1 MEPAPLSFDAL
12 IAPLGRERFLADTW
26 TKSFLHQKGSKGRFA
41 HLLTWEKLNEVLEWQ
56 SPPPFLKLFREGN
69 RIDPGSY
76 IDHRDDKPPE
86 GWELNAGRVIA
97 SLAGGSALVI
107 DAIQKNVPRIKQVSE
122 AFEDVFHASNQVN
135 LYAGWGSQNTFHLHW
150 DPQEVFILQLS
161 GRKHWKIYP
170 PTRPYPLKDDAE
182 KNLPPSGPP
191 VFDGVIEDGDFLY
204 VPRGWWHDV
213 RPLGEPS
220 LHLNVGIE
228 TATGMDFLRWW
239 LPRLLRHAELRQDMP
254 LNLSPAEGE
263 AYFAR
268 LLDLIAKDGKG
279 QNLPGEF
286 LREWDAFRPVR
297 PRLRLPHAVAE
308 QKTPLDMATRVRL
321 AQRDALFIEY
331 KPGDRMAKFQAI
343 GGQYDASPGVVPALQ
358 RLSGHRSLT
367 VQELCQGISDPQVL
381 KDVIA
386 ALEVLASVGVIFK
399 EAGA

>member
-1 MEPAPLSFDAL
+1 
-12 IAPLGRERFLADTW
+12 
-26 TKSFLHQKGSKGRFA
+26 
-41 HLLTWEKLNEVLEWQ
+41 
-56 SPPPFLKLFREGN
+56 
-69 RIDPGSY
+69 
-76 IDHRDDKPPE
+76 
-86 GWELNAGRVIA
+86 
-97 SLAGGSALVI
+97 
-107 DAIQKNVPRIKQVSE
+107 
-122 AFEDVFHASNQVN
+122 
-135 LYAGWGSQNTFHLHW
+135 
-150 DPQEVFILQLS
+150 
-161 GRKHWKIYP
+161 
-170 PTRPYPLKDDAE
+170 
-182 KNLPPSGPP
+182 
-191 VFDGVIEDGDFLY
+191 
-204 VPRGWWHDV
+204 
-213 RPLGEPS
+213 
-220 LHLNVGIE
+220 
-228 TATGMDFLRWW
+228 
-239 LPRLLRHAELRQDMP
+239 MP

-367 VQELCQGISDPQVL
+367 IQELCQGISDPQVL